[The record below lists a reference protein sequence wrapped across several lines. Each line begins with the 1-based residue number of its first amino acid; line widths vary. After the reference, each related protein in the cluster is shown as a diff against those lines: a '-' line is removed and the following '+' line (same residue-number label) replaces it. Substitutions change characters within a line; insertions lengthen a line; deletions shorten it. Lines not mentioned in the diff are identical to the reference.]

1 MSLGRGNGEQTGKQF
16 RHSLLP
22 VVTCSGHKE
31 ALWVKES
38 MDFLFYT
45 LLSEQW
51 LYLTSGGPAALV
63 READVC
69 PAQST
74 DVSD

>member
-1 MSLGRGNGEQTGKQF
+1 MESKLVNSLD
-16 RHSLLP
+16 SLLP

-45 LLSEQW
+45 LFSQREKW

-63 READVC
+63 GRQMFV
-69 PAQST
+69 QHKVQMFLT
-74 DVSD
+74 KVLK